1 MQVCKLQV
9 KQLNHVIP
17 IHNLHKPNCT
27 PKNPL
32 NMWVT
37 GAWAL
42 SRCQSHFGTA
52 SCQLVGLATHQLYN
66 GTMILAHQK
75 NSSHWGIIGQLV
87 FTIFKQNMVIL

>member
-1 MQVCKLQV
+1 MYQSLVYNLFSRVQAVGLIYQLLEVCKLQV

-52 SCQLVGLATHQLYN
+52 SCQLVGLATQ
-66 GTMILAHQK
+66 
-75 NSSHWGIIGQLV
+75 
-87 FTIFKQNMVIL
+87 